1 MNVANFLA
9 RLSLFKG
16 LPPRGLDELAKI
28 TTLRS
33 FHQGETVFVEEEPAS
48 GFYILFSGK
57 VKIFKLSPDGKEQ
70 ILHIIEPGQ
79 SFAEITVFEGGRY
92 PANAEALEQSR
103 AVFFPAAALIRKF
116 KSDPYL
122 AMNMLAVLSSRLREF
137 AQTIEN
143 LALRG
148 VPERLATY
156 LLHLQGLRNGAAT
169 FDLEIKKGVLANLL
183 GTTGESVSRTLARM
197 SEAGLIEV
205 QGKRITLLKRRPL
218 EDIGAGRRK
227 LD

>member
-9 RLSLFKG
+9 RLPLFRG
-16 LPPRGLDELAKI
+16 LPPHELSELSKI
-28 TTLRS
+28 TSLRS
-33 FHQGETVFVEEEPAS
+33 FRQGETVFVEGEPAS

-57 VKIFKLSPDGKEQ
+57 VKIFKLSREGKEQ
-70 ILHIIEPGQ
+70 ILHIIEPGD
-79 SFAEITVFEGGRY
+79 SFAEITVFEGGKY

-103 AVFFPAAALIRKF
+103 AVFIPAAALIRKF

-137 AQTIEN
+137 AQTIES
-143 LALRG
+143 LSLRG

-156 LLHLQGLRNGAAT
+156 LLHLQGLKNGAET

-183 GTTGESVSRTLARM
+183 GATAESVSRTLARM
-197 SEAGLIEV
+197 SEAGLIRV
-205 QGKRITLLKRRPL
+205 QGRRISLLKRRQL

>member
-1 MNVANFLA
+1 MNVSNFLA
-9 RLSLFKG
+9 RLPLFKG
-16 LPPRGLDELAKI
+16 LPPHETDELAKI

-33 FHQGETVFVEEEPAS
+33 FRQGETIFLEEEPAG

-57 VKIFKLSPDGKEQ
+57 VKIFKLSAEGKEQ
-70 ILHIIEPGQ
+70 ILHIIEPGH
-79 SFAEITVFEGGRY
+79 SFAEITVFEGGKY

-103 AVFFPAAALIRKF
+103 TIFFPTAALIRKF

-122 AMNMLAVLSSRLREF
+122 AMNMLGVLSSRLREF
-137 AQTIEN
+137 TQTIGS

-148 VPERLATY
+148 VPERMAIY
-156 LLHLQGLRNGAAT
+156 LLHLQRLKNGAET

-197 SEAGLIEV
+197 SDAGFIEV
-205 QGKRITLLKRRPL
+205 HGRRITILKRRPL

>member
-1 MNVANFLA
+1 MNVVNFLA
-9 RLSLFKG
+9 RLPLFRG
-16 LPPRGLDELAKI
+16 LPPRELDDLSKI

-33 FHQGETVFVEEEPAS
+33 FRQGETVFVEDEPAS

-57 VKIFKLSPDGKEQ
+57 VKIFKLSPEGKEQ
-70 ILHIIEPGQ
+70 ILHIIEPGD
-79 SFAEITVFEGGRY
+79 SFAEITVFEGGKY

-103 AVFFPAAALIRKF
+103 TVFFPAAALIRKF
-116 KSDPYL
+116 RSDPYL
-122 AMNMLAVLSSRLREF
+122 AMNMMGILSSRLREF

-143 LALRG
+143 LSLRG

-156 LLHLQGLRNGAAT
+156 LLHLQGLKNGADM
-169 FDLEIKKGVLANLL
+169 FDLDIKKGVLANLL

-205 QGKRITLLKRRPL
+205 HGKRITLLKRRPL
-218 EDIGAGRRK
+218 EEIAAGRRK